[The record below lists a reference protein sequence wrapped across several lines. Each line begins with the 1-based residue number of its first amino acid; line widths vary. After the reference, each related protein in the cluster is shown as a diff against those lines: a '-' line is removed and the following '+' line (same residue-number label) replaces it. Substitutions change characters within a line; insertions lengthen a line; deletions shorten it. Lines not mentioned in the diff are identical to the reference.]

1 LTPSTSVLNASSEL
15 RNLDFA
21 EKTLTAFPLRQ
32 LLQATHLQT
41 LRLSVHPSGGEFPKK
56 SAGALAAMGRQ
67 LEWVAQ
73 GNRSAKV
80 VVLGANDQP
89 AQALCTKDLD
99 PCLAIMIFQPGL
111 AMLMH
116 VDHPGQG
123 GAGATSVVDILLRHI
138 KQNEPQTQ
146 IALVGCNSQGS
157 AGNFRGV
164 LHALDE
170 LQLGDAIVMAS
181 IGNGHSSCAMDLAT
195 QSAYVGF
202 G

>member
-1 LTPSTSVLNASSEL
+1 MPNSSVLNTSNEL
-15 RNLDFA
+15 QHLDFG
-21 EKTLTAFPLRQ
+21 EKVLTAFPLQQ

-41 LRLSVHPSGGEFPKK
+41 LRLSVHPSGGELPKK

-67 LEWVAQ
+67 IQWIAQ
-73 GNRSAKV
+73 GNRKAKV
-80 VVLGANDQP
+80 VLLGANGQP

-99 PCLAIMIFQPGL
+99 PCLAVMIFQPGL

-123 GAGATSVVDILLRHI
+123 GAGATSVIDVLRRHV
-138 KQNEPQTQ
+138 KPNESQTQ

-157 AGNFRGV
+157 VGNLRGV

-170 LQLGDAIVMAS
+170 LQLADAIFMAS